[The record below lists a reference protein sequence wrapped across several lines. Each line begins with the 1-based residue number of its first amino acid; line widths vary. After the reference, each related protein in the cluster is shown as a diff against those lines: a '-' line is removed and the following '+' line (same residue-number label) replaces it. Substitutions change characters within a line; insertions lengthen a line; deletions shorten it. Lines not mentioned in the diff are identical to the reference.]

1 MDISRTDTHSHSH
14 SFTST
19 LAELTHRKA
28 LHQAM
33 TIISCQHSTTF
44 EHSAAYRNLKSDSR
58 LVSANAAPQG
68 FPLRLLI
75 KNM

>member
-1 MDISRTDTHSHSH
+1 
-14 SFTST
+14 
-19 LAELTHRKA
+19 
-28 LHQAM
+28 M

-44 EHSAAYRNLKSDSR
+44 EHSAAYRNLKR
-58 LVSANAAPQG
+58 LVSANATPQG